1 VIEPRPLQPPPS
13 AHLVENADAVVAAL
27 GGFDLR
33 GAELREARLAL
44 APGDVPTLELDLHLR
59 AGDTAADGDTGEHA
73 LRYRVTLRCTDI
85 ADLGLADFEHRN
97 VVESYAFVP
106 LGAEVSD
113 GREVR
118 VSVIGVMGCDLE
130 LRCASVAV
138 VDVVPA
144 PRRRAV

>member
-1 VIEPRPLQPPPS
+1 M
-13 AHLVENADAVVAAL
+13 
-27 GGFDLR
+27 
-33 GAELREARLAL
+33 
-44 APGDVPTLELDLHLR
+44 
-59 AGDTAADGDTGEHA
+59 
-73 LRYRVTLRCTDI
+73 
-85 ADLGLADFEHRN
+85 
-97 VVESYAFVP
+97 